1 MELSVIGQI
10 ATADKRRLATLAP
23 GASAGVTDNIMSQE
37 LIIVIILALIFD
49 FLNGMRDA
57 SNIVATMISSR
68 AFSPRTALG
77 IAALAEFFGPFL
89 FGVVVAKTIGN
100 DIVQSDVLTLE
111 IIASALIGAIIWNL
125 ITWYFGI
132 PGSSSHALIGGLMGA
147 VIMGAGLGAIKFAGL
162 NRVLLALFTMP
173 LVGFIAGFVI
183 TRVIYFLVRGAT
195 PRINEFFKRGQWL
208 TALVM
213 AFGQGTNDAQK
224 TMGIIVLSLVISG
237 VLPTFQVPL
246 WVVAV
251 SAGAIGIGTS
261 LGGWRLIR
269 TLGGK
274 FYKIRPLHSFSTQ
287 LSSASVILAA
297 SLLGAPVSASQV
309 VSSAIIGVGS
319 AERMSKV
326 RWSVAE
332 EMIMAWLI
340 TIPASGLLAAGMYLL
355 LANIRL

>member
-1 MELSVIGQI
+1 
-10 ATADKRRLATLAP
+10 
-23 GASAGVTDNIMSQE
+23 MSQE
-37 LIIVIILALIFD
+37 LIIVIVLALIFD

-77 IAALAEFFGPFL
+77 IAAIAEFLGPFL

-100 DIVQSDVLTLE
+100 DIVQSNVLTLE
-111 IIASALIGAIIWNL
+111 VIASALIGAIFWNL

-132 PGSSSHALIGGLMGA
+132 PGSSSHALIGGMTGA
-147 VIMGAGLGAIKFAGL
+147 VIAGAGLSAIKFSGL
-162 NRVLLALFTMP
+162 YKVLIALFAAP
-173 LVGFIAGFVI
+173 LIGFLAGFLV
-183 TRVIYFLVRGAT
+183 TRLIYFLVRGAT
-195 PRINEFFKRGQWL
+195 PRVNELFKSGQWL

-237 VLPTFQVPL
+237 VLPAFQVPL
-246 WVVAV
+246 WVIAV
-251 SAGAIGIGTS
+251 SAAAIGLGTS

-274 FYKIRPLHSFSTQ
+274 FYKIRPLHSFATQ
-287 LSSASVILAA
+287 LSSAGVILAA
-297 SLLGAPVSASQV
+297 SLFGVPVSASQV
-309 VSSAIIGVGS
+309 VSSAIIGAGS
-319 AERMSKV
+319 AERASKV

-332 EMIMAWLI
+332 EIILAWLI
-340 TIPASGLLAAGMYLL
+340 TIPASGLLSAGVYWLIVNV
-355 LANIRL
+355 AK